1 MSQQNADFRTPRAR
15 ATGLGSAKD
24 GVGHWW
30 NQRVTSVALI
40 PLGILF
46 VFPFVQALGQSHA
59 EVMEIYQSP
68 WNAIVAILFL
78 GVTFLHLQQGLQVVI
93 EDYVH
98 SRLLLTVALLANIGF
113 CWALGLASVFAVLR
127 IALAG

>member
-1 MSQQNADFRTPRAR
+1 MSQQDTDFRTPRAR
-15 ATGLGSAKD
+15 ASGLGSAKD
-24 GVGHWW
+24 GVHHWW
-30 NQRVTSVALI
+30 SQRVTAIALI

-46 VFPFVQALGQSHA
+46 VFPFVNALGQPHA
-59 EVMEIYQSP
+59 EVIEFYQSP

-78 GVTFLHLQQGLQVVI
+78 GVAALHLQQGLQVVI

-98 SRLLLTVALLANIGF
+98 SKPLLTAALLVNIGF
-113 CWALGLASVFAVLR
+113 CWVLGLAGVFAVLS